1 VFDDL
6 PQDRQVW
13 LRAFYGF
20 GPEGSGFLGFTN
32 EGDRESVLSELKE
45 GDLVLIYGAVDEIT
59 DRDAKSQILG
69 FLEVSRELC
78 DADDRSAQEQ
88 IDWKHQQGFSDRWNH
103 GLIVRRAW
111 RVRNRVHVKTVAPEA
126 YDNKNRFERTKR
138 AIILN
143 PDERE
148 RALSHPVVQC
158 NVYGE
163 PKVPE
168 EDLEKGQMGELLKP
182 SKGIPPSFGTR
193 TSKHEDSECWLY
205 LMIFSG
211 KADVLMGPTGTHTG
225 KALAK
230 VGRSNDTSRRLG
242 EINAGFPKS
251 AVYKW
256 ELPRHQD
263 FPNAEITS
271 VLEEELKFEFAK
283 KFASQ
288 GGEFFTGIEE
298 EMVRAFES
306 FCSDRRPV
314 ILAAPGKAQGV

>member
-1 VFDDL
+1 MADEL

-20 GPEGSGFLGFTN
+20 GPEGSGFLGFTH
-32 EGDRESVLSELKE
+32 EGDRESVLSKLRD

-78 DADDRSAQEQ
+78 DANDRSAREQ
-88 IDWKHQQGFSDRWNH
+88 IAWKQQQGFSDRWNH

-111 RVRNRVHVKTVAPEA
+111 RVRNRVHVRTVAPEA

-143 PDERE
+143 QDERK

-158 NVYGE
+158 NVFGE
-163 PKVPE
+163 PQIPE
-168 EDLEKGQMGELLKP
+168 ADLEKGQMGELLKP
-182 SKGIPPSFGTR
+182 SRGIPPSFGTR
-193 TSKHEDSECWLY
+193 TSEHKDGECWLY

-211 KADVLMGPTGTHTG
+211 KADVLMGPKGNHKG

-242 EINAGFPKS
+242 EINSGFPKT
-251 AVYKW
+251 AIYKW
-256 ELPRHQD
+256 ELSRHQK
-263 FPNAEITS
+263 FPDAGIAS
-271 VLEEELKFEFAK
+271 RLEEELKSKFEIEFSSA
-283 KFASQ
+283 
-288 GGEFFTGIEE
+288 GNEFFTGDENAMI
-298 EMVRAFES
+298 RTFET
-306 FCSDRRPV
+306 FCSNQLPI
-314 ILAAPGKAQGV
+314 ILAAPGKAQGI